1 MLKTFNDYLIEAAE
15 TGAKLK
21 HLDHPEDNAIA
32 SHQGFKHAFHALHDI
47 HKALKGQKST
57 SKITTKLDGSPSVVF
72 GHHPESNKFFV
83 ASKSAFNKDP
93 KINYSHEDIDRNHA
107 HAPGLANKLHQ
118 ALNHLPKVAPK
129 KGVYQG
135 DFMHSHDEMHHTD
148 HKVSF
153 KPNTI
158 TYSLHKNS
166 EEGKKAANSKIGVA
180 VHTKYEGKTFDSMHA
195 TPHVD
200 HNNFK
205 QHKDVHLISP
215 EAKL

>member
-1 MLKTFNDYLIEAAE
+1 MKTFNEYLIEQ
-15 TGAKLK
+15 TGAKLT

-32 SHQGFKHAFHALHDI
+32 SHQGFTHAFHALHDV

-57 SKITTKLDGSPSVVF
+57 SKITTKLDGAPSVVF
-72 GHHPESNKFFV
+72 GHHPESGKFFI
-83 ASKSAFNKDP
+83 ATKSAFNKNP
-93 KINYSHEDIDRNHA
+93 KLNYSHEDIEHNHG
-107 HAPGLANKLHQ
+107 HSPDLADKLH
-118 ALNHLPKVAPK
+118 NMMKHLPKVTPK

-135 DFMHSHDEMHHTD
+135 DFMHAHDRLHHTD

-158 TYSLHKNS
+158 TYSLHKDS
-166 EEGKKAANSKIGVA
+166 EEGKKAVKSKIGFA
-180 VHTKYEGKTFDSMHA
+180 VHTKYEGKTLEGMHA

-200 HNNFK
+200 HENFK

-215 EAKL
+215 QAKL